1 MSDNCNLKRNKILW
15 CYSVHEHLLKKK
27 NICVCM
33 HVNLVNNQTTNIDL
47 R

>member
-27 NICVCM
+27 YLCM
-33 HVNLVNNQTTNIDL
+33 HACQSSE
-47 R
+47 